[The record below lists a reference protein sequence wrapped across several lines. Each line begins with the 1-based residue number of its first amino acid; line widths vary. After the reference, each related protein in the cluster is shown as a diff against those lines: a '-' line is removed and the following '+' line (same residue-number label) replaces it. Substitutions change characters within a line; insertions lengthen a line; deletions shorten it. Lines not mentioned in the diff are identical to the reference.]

1 MHVTF
6 EICPNTS
13 MYITQQVIIFS
24 AKAVYLFIYT
34 NPITKSKPCRHT
46 SSTTCTYWTVSTRQS
61 KKPKTGFLSR
71 FCFFLLTWGSIF
83 PFKLVYLACNKLSEF
98 NKPRGTKAKLKSKMY
113 KRYIELQWPVALK
126 TSSVSLSQKI
136 QQLRSSV
143 LFNFSINK
151 CCNTTF

>member
-1 MHVTF
+1 
-6 EICPNTS
+6 

-24 AKAVYLFIYT
+24 AKAVYLF
-34 NPITKSKPCRHT
+34 
-46 SSTTCTYWTVSTRQS
+46 TTTPSQNQNHAGTLRQPHVLIELYLHVNLRNQ
-61 KKPKTGFLSR
+61 KQVFFFLSR